1 MKLLII
7 VGIRI
12 EWPFNPARPE
22 PRVFRCVRVTRRETE
37 ATELTAAM
45 ERDGYT
51 VTRHEDTAVLAEL
64 EAEDQ
69 EWA

>member
-1 MKLLII
+1 MKLII
-7 VGIRI
+7 LVGIRVG
-12 EWPFNPARPE
+12 
-22 PRVFRCVRVTRRETE
+22 VFDMVHHLVRVTRREAE
-37 ATELTAAM
+37 ATELIAAM

-51 VTRHEDTAVLAEL
+51 VTRHEDTAVLVEL